1 MSKVLMI
8 IAALALALGLA
19 ACGGDGDGSADAG
32 DFCGLADNFANFEDS
47 TAEVFSGGGADSEK
61 LRETWEMVSANFSDF
76 RDAAPPEIEGDVA
89 TITDTLD
96 EFTAILEE
104 VDYNITALI
113 TRAAT
118 DPSITERLEAFE
130 GDDIEQASA
139 RVEKY
144 VSDECGVE
152 LS

>member
-1 MSKVLMI
+1 MPKVLMI

-19 ACGGDGDGSADAG
+19 ACGGDGDGSADSG
-32 DFCGLADNFANFEDS
+32 DFCGLADSFSNFEDS
-47 TAEVFSGGGADSEK
+47 TAEVFSNGGADSEE
-61 LRETWEMVSANFSDF
+61 LRETWEMVSASFRDF
-76 RDAAPPEIEGDVA
+76 RDAAPPEIEKDVA
-89 TITDTLD
+89 TLTDIVD
-96 EFTAILEE
+96 ELTAILEE
-104 VDYNITALI
+104 VDYSITTLI

-130 GDDIEQASA
+130 GDDVEQATA